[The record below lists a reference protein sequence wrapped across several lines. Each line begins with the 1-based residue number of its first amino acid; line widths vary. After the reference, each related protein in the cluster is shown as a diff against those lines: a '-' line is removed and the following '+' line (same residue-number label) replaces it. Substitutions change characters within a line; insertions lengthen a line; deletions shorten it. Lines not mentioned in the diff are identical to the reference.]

1 MILLALMEIL
11 SEDWLIWEIRLAL
24 SAFLLQDVELVTV
37 LTIAESVIFSAAW
50 DFQVSRFDIFVLA
63 SLSPSL
69 VA

>member
-1 MILLALMEIL
+1 MEIL
-11 SEDWLIWEIRLAL
+11 SADWLIWEIRLAL

-37 LTIAESVIFSAAW
+37 LTIAESVIFGAAW